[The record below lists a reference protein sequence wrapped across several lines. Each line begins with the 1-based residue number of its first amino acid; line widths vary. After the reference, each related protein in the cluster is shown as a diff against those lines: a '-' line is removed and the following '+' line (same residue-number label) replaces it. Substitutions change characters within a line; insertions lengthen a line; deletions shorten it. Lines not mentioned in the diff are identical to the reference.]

1 MAPAGAQT
9 CYVMKG
15 IGSCTDEALMCEG
28 ERPIPSDPSSV
39 LIKVKAAAL
48 NPIDVKLCAGLIP
61 VYAKPPL
68 VPGKDFAGVVVGP
81 GGAWRE
87 GDEVYGDVG
96 NVAVADAI
104 GGSLSEYVLVDG
116 AHVARKPTTCSWAEA
131 ASLSLV
137 GQTVYDV
144 HAAARL
150 RLGSTVVVLG
160 ASGGVGT
167 FAVQYLAAK
176 GFTVIGVC
184 SAKNAALVKDLGAAQ
199 TVDYAMGPWPS
210 AIAGKVD
217 GVFDFAPSGPHNAGY
232 WAEACEVLK
241 PGGVFVTISGEDPHG
256 AFSIPS
262 FLLAQCVMAWRNWF
276 SGFRYTFVLKSPSTY
291 KLAEIAALVE
301 AGKIRPVVDEVFPW
315 GKAHAAFARLESG
328 RAVGKVVVLPPKATD
343 E

>member
-1 MAPAGAQT
+1 MPQVPSRRKTTLLRMADQFPAERRVFEQDFGAS
-9 CYVMKG
+9 
-15 IGSCTDEALMCEG
+15 ISEANLTDAT
-28 ERPIPSDPSSV
+28 
-39 LIKVKAAAL
+39 
-48 NPIDVKLCAGLIP
+48 
-61 VYAKPPL
+61 
-68 VPGKDFAGVVVGP
+68 
-81 GGAWRE
+81 
-87 GDEVYGDVG
+87 
-96 NVAVADAI
+96 
-104 GGSLSEYVLVDG
+104 
-116 AHVARKPTTCSWAEA
+116 ARSRA
-131 ASLSLV
+131 
-137 GQTVYDV
+137 
-144 HAAARL
+144 
-150 RLGSTVVVLG
+150 LG
-160 ASGGVGT
+160 A
-167 FAVQYLAAK
+167 
-176 GFTVIGVC
+176 
-184 SAKNAALVKDLGAAQ
+184 AKNAALVKNLGAAQ